1 MEADNVAKVTV
12 VKPDGL
18 SEPAVKPSGMIT
30 TSERARELRARRS
43 ELYRQEKERQEVLR
57 AVVPVKARRALAAV
71 IAEAQDKQGL
81 SAADAL
87 AQMAAMAA
95 ESFAANIMDKP
106 REAVLAGKF
115 AVGFTGYEQKQQ
127 GPQVVVAVQ
136 IQHIGADVAAL
147 ADDVFEGE
155 FKEEHN
161 ERRDKR

>member
-1 MEADNVAKVTV
+1 MGQDGEQGKETVPEPTVTAQ
-12 VKPDGL
+12 
-18 SEPAVKPSGMIT
+18 STVKPSGMIT

-106 REAVLAGKF
+106 REAVLAG
-115 AVGFTGYEQKQQ
+115 
-127 GPQVVVAVQ
+127 
-136 IQHIGADVAAL
+136 DVI
-147 ADDVFEGE
+147 DGMDSVC
-155 FKEEHN
+155 
-161 ERRDKR
+161 